1 MLNCALYMVLM
12 LTSTVYT
19 FIAIDSFRWLI
30 WYLSLD
36 LLSPLFFLKS
46 QDHLVCYLPGT
57 LALGVHNGL
66 PAKYMA
72 IAKNLIYTCYRM
84 YKDMP
89 TKLSPEI
96 VHFNTEPGATEDL
109 YVKVCEFSKKIYFVQ
124 C

>member
-1 MLNCALYMVLM
+1 M
-12 LTSTVYT
+12 S
-19 FIAIDSFRWLI
+19 
-30 WYLSLD
+30 LSIF
-36 LLSPLFFLKS
+36 SPLFFLKS

-96 VHFNTEPGATEDL
+96 VHFNTEPGAAEDL
-109 YVKVCEFSKKIYFVQ
+109 YVKVCASLARKSTLFNVERKRRFMPLSPPSLPLYLAFGPAQ
-124 C
+124 SSAS